1 VQPLFEHRIELAGY
15 DTRVLELEGDGTP
28 LVLLHGFADSADT
41 WRRLLA
47 LLGKSDRRAIAVD
60 LPGFGAAARL
70 DRERPMLEQYD
81 EFAAALIDR
90 VTGEAGADAIL
101 VGNSLGGVVSMR
113 AAENRGSPIAGVVAI
128 GPAGLDMPRW
138 FGVIERDPIVR
149 TLLSLP
155 VPQPVLR
162 AAVGEVYRTL
172 AFASPRAMQREVV
185 SAFTSH
191 YVDRRTVRRLLHT
204 GRRLLPELAEPFR
217 FDRVEVPILLIW
229 GERDRMVPHRG
240 ARKVVEALPGT
251 RLELL
256 PGAGHCPQVEV
267 PERIGELIAEF
278 EGDVTR
284 HGSASRSA
292 LRAPARRPPG

>member
-15 DTRVLELEGDGTP
+15 ETRVLELEGEGTP
-28 LVLLHGFADSADT
+28 LIFVHGFADSADT
-41 WRRLLA
+41 WRRMLA
-47 LLGKSDRRAIAVD
+47 LMGRSDRRAIAID

-70 DRERPMLEQYD
+70 DRGVPMLEQYD
-81 EFAAALIDR
+81 DFAAALVDH
-90 VTGEAGADAIL
+90 VTAEAGRPALL

-113 AAENRGSPIAGVVAI
+113 AAERRESKIAGVVAI

-149 TLLSLP
+149 TLLTLP

-162 AAVGEVYRTL
+162 TAVGEVYRAL
-172 AFASPRAMQREVV
+172 AFASPRSMQREVIN
-185 SAFTSH
+185 AFTSH
-191 YVDRRTVRRLLHT
+191 YSGRRDVRRLIHT
-204 GRRLLPELAEPFR
+204 GRRLLPELHDPFR
-217 FDRVEVPILLIW
+217 FEDVQVPIMLIW

-240 ARKVVEALPGT
+240 ARRVIDALPDT

-256 PGAGHCPQVEV
+256 PGAGHCPQIEV

-278 EGDVTR
+278 EAGL
-284 HGSASRSA
+284 AA
-292 LRAPARRPPG
+292 AAAA